1 MVYDL
6 SSMKIIPVL
15 LKSGSFSSKLKSPGS
30 EPSLFLIE
38 KIISALR
45 KSGLI
50 VFNKTRIRTI

>member
-1 MVYDL
+1 
-6 SSMKIIPVL
+6 
-15 LKSGSFSSKLKSPGS
+15 
-30 EPSLFLIE
+30 LFLIE